1 MNLTKIAKMKKEN
14 KKSKRKKLLKILLG
28 IGVTAAAI
36 YAANKYI
43 PGFNEKVVKPVQ
55 GFAKNM
61 ASDVKK
67 SVLEKEEKLG
77 NENNTKNPGKR
88 FNKES
93 IPTDR
98 PRKNFNDKMNRCG
111 NKNNRRECFEKKKF

>member
-1 MNLTKIAKMKKEN
+1 MKKEN

-43 PGFNEKVVKPVQ
+43 PGFNEKVVKSVQ

-61 ASDVKK
+61 ASDVKE
-67 SVLEKEEKLG
+67 SVLE
-77 NENNTKNPGKR
+77 NEDNIRKPGKK

-111 NKNNRRECFEKKKF
+111 NKNNRRERFEKKNFN